1 MNILYLTFS
10 FTTGGTERLL
20 VDICNEMI
28 NRDHNVF
35 LYVINDHFD
44 SNMLKCLDS
53 KVNIV
58 YGHKK
63 SGGIGK
69 VKAVLRL
76 NKFIRKNKIEV
87 VHCNAMNTL
96 ETLFLKK
103 LLFPKVKIL
112 YTIHCMN
119 QFVNFKKKRIH
130 YLNRICD
137 SFIAISTSVKQ
148 NAIDSGIDP
157 NKITIVYNA
166 INLNKFQ
173 GVNEKPFNPEAI
185 VFGIV
190 ARLVPEMKGQDILI
204 DALGIFKQKY
214 KNFKCYFA
222 GKPNQGEEYI
232 LNNLQNQAAQNNVSD
247 NCVFL
252 GNVED
257 IETFLKGIDIF
268 VLPSR
273 NEGFGISLIEAM
285 VLGVPCLS
293 SNVDGPAEISEN
305 GTMFTLFKSEDPQDL
320 ALKLEEM
327 IENYSYHKE
336 KTLQNIEYIKEKY
349 NIITMCNLLEDNY
362 F

>member
-20 VDICNEMI
+20 VDICNEMV
-28 NRDHNVF
+28 NRNHKVY
-35 LYVINDHFD
+35 LYVINDHYD
-44 SNMLKCLDS
+44 SNMLECLDS
-53 KVNIV
+53 KIHLV

-63 SGGIGK
+63 SGTLGK
-69 VKAVLRL
+69 IKAVLRL

-96 ETLFLKK
+96 EMLFLRK
-103 LLFPKVKIL
+103 LLFPKTKIL

-119 QFVNFKKKRIH
+119 QFVNFKKKRIR

-148 NAIDSGIDP
+148 NAIDSGIQSD
-157 NKITIVYNA
+157 KITIIYNA

-173 GVNEKPFNPEAI
+173 GMNEKKFNSEEM

-204 DALGIFKQKY
+204 DALSILKKEHR
-214 KNFKCYFA
+214 NFKCYFA
-222 GKPNQGEEYI
+222 GKPNDGEEYI
-232 LNNLQNQAAQNNVSD
+232 LDNLQNQANQKNVSE
-247 NCVFL
+247 NCIFL

-268 VLPSR
+268 ILPSR

-305 GTMFTLFKSEDPQDL
+305 GTILYLFKSENPEDL
-320 ALKLEEM
+320 ALKLHKM
-327 IENYSYHKE
+327 IMNYQACKE
-336 KTLQNIEYIKEKY
+336 KALKNIEYIKKKY
-349 NIITMCNLLEDNY
+349 NIKTMCDLLENNY
-362 F
+362 L